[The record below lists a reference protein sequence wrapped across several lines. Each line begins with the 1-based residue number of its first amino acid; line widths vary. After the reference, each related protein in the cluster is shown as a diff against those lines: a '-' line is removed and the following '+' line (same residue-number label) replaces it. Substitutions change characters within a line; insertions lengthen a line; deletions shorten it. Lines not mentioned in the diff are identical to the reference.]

1 MSDDQAD
8 AQRGAEGRER
18 VADGVDGAGHRC
30 LLVVVIGVGGRRNR
44 VMSDDV
50 KTGVS
55 VHADRG
61 VDVDGRQEREDVGL
75 EGGDEGLE
83 DDEGD
88 PRGQGDRAQR
98 LERGRGVDEQGV
110 GGHEAQGQQQVAG
123 DHIRHE
129 SDRQRQGPQDEVGS
143 LDRKSVV

>member
-1 MSDDQAD
+1 M
-8 AQRGAEGRER
+8 
-18 VADGVDGAGHRC
+18 
-30 LLVVVIGVGGRRNR
+30 VVIGVGGRRNR

-55 VHADRG
+55 VHANRG

-129 SDRQRQGPQDEVGS
+129 SDRQRQGPQDEVGEE
-143 LDRKSVV
+143 LDGDDERVQEPRHAPGGEGPLEVAADAVGAQPA